1 MTYDVNKLA
10 SKEQVDDKL
19 SFDGSRDIK
28 GVTRVFKVQSQNFHF
43 FDSRC
48 PHNHVTD
55 LKLLEPPFLTLR
67 NISIDKTLLK
77 NRPWSTLNWKV
88 GFFDFFDSISEKFVQ
103 I

>member
-1 MTYDVNKLA
+1 MSSVAPLMTYDVNKLA

-43 FDSRC
+43 LDPRC
-48 PHNHVTD
+48 PHDHVTD
-55 LKLLEPPFLTLR
+55 LKLLRLPFLTLR

-77 NRPWSTLNWKV
+77 NVLRAPLIGKWFFSTFLA
-88 GFFDFFDSISEKFVQ
+88 
-103 I
+103 